1 MAGRRSDDNGMNS
14 GIWKM
19 VYADFTTAMMAFFL
33 ILWLANTA
41 TDAERDL
48 LADYFNPIS
57 ISRDSSGTDGVLA
70 GRAND
75 HDGVQTND
83 QAQDDAPLP
92 MGADTKSMT
101 ATGPSLMDDVLEG
114 SGDSGAEAGL
124 AALEQKLKLA
134 LETRVDPL
142 GLQDVVY
149 IERRSDA
156 VYIQIHD
163 DRAFNMFGVGQS
175 ALSPEAKAIFKAL
188 GEALRT
194 VPNTIRIAG
203 HTDASGFK
211 TGGRGNWELSSER
224 ANAARR
230 VLEEAGLQSDRVE
243 AVEGRGARELAI
255 PSRPEDPKN
264 RRITISVHAD
274 VAASGDLLFSPVN

>member
-1 MAGRRSDDNGMNS
+1 MASKSADGDTMNS

-57 ISRDSSGTDGVLA
+57 ISRDASGTDGVLA

-75 HDGVQTND
+75 QNGVQTND
-83 QAQDDAPLP
+83 KAEDDNPLP
-92 MGADTKSMT
+92 MGAATETMT

-149 IERRSDA
+149 VERRSDA

-163 DRAFNMFGVGQS
+163 DRAFNMFGVGKS
-175 ALSPEAKAIFKAL
+175 ALTPEAQEIFKAL

-194 VPNTIRIAG
+194 VPNVVRIAG

-211 TGGRGNWELSSER
+211 NGGRGNWELSSDR

-230 VLEEAGLQSDRVE
+230 VLEAAGLQSDRVE

-255 PSRPEDPKN
+255 PSRPDDPKN

-274 VAASGDLLFSPVN
+274 VAASGDLLFAPIN

>member
-1 MAGRRSDDNGMNS
+1 
-14 GIWKM
+14 M

-57 ISRDSSGTDGVLA
+57 ISRDASGTDGVLS

-75 HDGVQTND
+75 YDGVQTND
-83 QAQDDAPLP
+83 RAEDDAPLP
-92 MGADTKSMT
+92 MGADTKVMT
-101 ATGPSLMDDVLEG
+101 ATGPSLLDDVVEG
-114 SGDSGAEAGL
+114 SGDAGGEQGL

-149 IERRSDA
+149 VERREDA

-163 DRAFNMFGVGQS
+163 DRTFNMFGVGQS
-175 ALSPEAKAIFKAL
+175 ELSPEAKEIFEAL
-188 GEALRT
+188 GAALRM
-194 VPNTIRIAG
+194 VPNTVRIAG

-211 TGGRGNWELSSER
+211 NAARGNWELSAER

-230 VLEEAGLQSDRVE
+230 VLEAAGLQSDRIE
-243 AVEGRGARELAI
+243 AVEGRGAREPAV
-255 PSRPEDPKN
+255 PARPDDPRN

-274 VAASGDLLFSPVN
+274 VAASGDLLYAPMN